1 MVENLRK
8 MQELRAQIQAQ
19 IKIADTLKKISDNA
33 GEYHHAEKLLVIF
46 SLSIS
51 EKNNI
56 DIGMNIADDLEQL
69 KNNLN
74 KYKKSNPGSDLGDV
88 DIQQLDWMEDHKRV
102 KAFIIYESSV

>member
-1 MVENLRK
+1 

-19 IKIADTLKKISDNA
+19 MKLAEAMKKLSENA
-33 GEYHHAEKLLVIF
+33 GKTTLLDLCAMTSNFNIIEK
-46 SLSIS
+46 S
-51 EKNNI
+51 NI
-56 DIGMNIADDLEQL
+56 DIGLNIADDLEQL

-74 KYKKSNPGSDLGDV
+74 KFKKSNPGSDLGDV